1 LGTAFVAGLGV
12 GIWNS
17 LEEIDSSWIA
27 ERIFEPVL
35 KDSQRKKI
43 VSEWK
48 EAVQRTLTG
57 GGKK

>member
-1 LGTAFVAGLGV
+1 LGTAYVAGLSV

-17 LEEIDSSWIA
+17 LEEISSSWTA

-35 KDSQRKKI
+35 KDSEKQQL
-43 VSEWK
+43 VSQWK

-57 GGKK
+57 GVKK

>member
-1 LGTAFVAGLGV
+1 
-12 GIWNS
+12 
-17 LEEIDSSWIA
+17 LEEIESSWIA

-35 KDSQRKKI
+35 KDSQREKI